1 MARTLTFKR
10 GIGAYKVG
18 ETHDVDNNTTAQ
30 YFIDNHFATEE
41 IVDEGC
47 VGCKS
52 KEETTETQ
60 DKAVEKVKETKK
72 PRK

>member
-1 MARTLTFKR
+1 MTRTLTFKR
-10 GIGAYKVG
+10 GIGSYKVG
-18 ETHDVDNNTTAQ
+18 ETYEVNNNTTAQ

-52 KEETTETQ
+52 KEDTKTPE
-60 DKAVEKVKETKK
+60 KAVEEVKETKK
-72 PRK
+72 TKK